1 MIFFVAV
8 LFLLIISGAEFSK
21 PNEFNKDYISRAGT
35 TAIKGIFV
43 ILIMFSH
50 GKGYIDVGGKFDVPY
65 LKMQDHLN
73 QMIVAMFMFYSGYG
87 IMESIKKKGS
97 AYIDTIP
104 KKRFPQVLLNMDIAV
119 VLFLILAAT
128 AGKFYSVGHILLT
141 LVGWESVGNSNWY
154 IFVILALYVVTY
166 FAFLILKKKN
176 NKATQLIGVIITT
189 VISVAFVYI
198 LMKTKTTKQSWWYN
212 TLILYSLG
220 MWYSYFKDKIEKVL
234 MKNDLIFFAASGV
247 LVLAYLEAY
256 NMRSDYGIYS
266 YTVWAV
272 LFTLGIVM
280 ITMKVKITNPVLEW
294 FGNHVFSVYILQR
307 IPMILLSR
315 YGVADRHKYELMIA
329 SIIVTVLLAEIF
341 DRCTGALSKKI
352 WGRKNTDAKRV

>member
-1 MIFFVAV
+1 M
-8 LFLLIISGAEFSK
+8 
-21 PNEFNKDYISRAGT
+21 
-35 TAIKGIFV
+35 
-43 ILIMFSH
+43 
-50 GKGYIDVGGKFDVPY
+50 
-65 LKMQDHLN
+65 
-73 QMIVAMFMFYSGYG
+73 
-87 IMESIKKKGS
+87 
-97 AYIDTIP
+97 
-104 KKRFPQVLLNMDIAV
+104 
-119 VLFLILAAT
+119 
-128 AGKFYSVGHILLT
+128 LT

-256 NMRSDYGIYS
+256 NMRSEYGIYS

-315 YGVADRHKYELMIA
+315 YGVADRHKYEFMIA

>member
-128 AGKFYSVGHILLT
+128 AGKFYSVGHILLS
-141 LVGWESVGNSNWY
+141 LIGWESVGNSNWY

-176 NKATQLIGVIITT
+176 NKTTQLIGVIITT
-189 VISVAFVYI
+189 VLSVAFVYI
-198 LMKTKTTKQSWWYN
+198 LMKTKTIVVVQHADSVFARYVVFVFQGQNRKGFDEKRFDFLRRVGCACFGLSRGVQYALGLWY
-212 TLILYSLG
+212 LFIHSLG
-220 MWYSYFKDKIEKVL
+220 GAVHTRHRDDYDEGQNHKPCSRMVWQPCFQRLHSA
-234 MKNDLIFFAASGV
+234 KNTYDFA
-247 LVLAYLEAY
+247 
-256 NMRSDYGIYS
+256 
-266 YTVWAV
+266 
-272 LFTLGIVM
+272 FTL
-280 ITMKVKITNPVLEW
+280 
-294 FGNHVFSVYILQR
+294 R
-307 IPMILLSR
+307 RSR
-315 YGVADRHKYELMIA
+315 QA
-329 SIIVTVLLAEIF
+329 
-341 DRCTGALSKKI
+341 
-352 WGRKNTDAKRV
+352 